1 MELSSYKTLI
11 HQPAHAPPEWNIA
24 CTHSESTLHQLS
36 PYIGKLKS
44 SIAHDL
50 IDTYSKKG
58 DVVADVFCGSGTIP
72 LEAVQMGRRVFA
84 SDASLYAI
92 TLTKGKLNAPMSFE
106 SAWKTLDKCLK
117 AARSC
122 HVNLQDIPKWVRD
135 FYHPETLKETLKIF
149 SVLRKRRE
157 HFLLACLLG
166 ISHHQRPGFLSYPS
180 SHLVPYLRS
189 RKYPREEYPE
199 MYEYRAV
206 EPRIRAKVERAL
218 KRFEGIDPHLILGVR
233 QSTVQKLTPP
243 PKVNCYIT
251 SPPYMNALDYARD
264 NRLRNWLLSGNT
276 QERIDRGLSDDEGFR
291 KMISSYARMITR
303 TLVKGGKCIFVV
315 GEKTTRNND
324 RFPSE
329 TISEILDRLAPN
341 LRLQGILSDSIPDI
355 RRSRRHLIGVK
366 TENILIYE
374 RNR

>member
-1 MELSSYKTLI
+1 
-11 HQPAHAPPEWNIA
+11 
-24 CTHSESTLHQLS
+24 
-36 PYIGKLKS
+36 
-44 SIAHDL
+44 
-50 IDTYSKKG
+50 
-58 DVVADVFCGSGTIP
+58 
-72 LEAVQMGRRVFA
+72 MGRRVFA

-92 TLTKGKLNAPMSFE
+92 TLTKGKLCVPMSLDA
-106 SAWKTLDKCLK
+106 AWTTLDKCLK

-122 HVNLQDIPKWVRD
+122 HVNLQGIPKWVRD
-135 FYHPETLKETLKIF
+135 FYHPETLKETLRLF

-166 ISHHQRPGFLSYPS
+166 ISHHQRPGFLSFPS

-189 RKYPREEYPE
+189 RKYPREKYPE

-218 KRFEGIDPHLILGVR
+218 KRYQRTDPNLILGVR
-233 QSTVQKLTPP
+233 RSTVQCLSPP
-243 PKVNCYIT
+243 PIVNCFIT
-251 SPPYMNALDYARD
+251 SPPYMNALDYGRD

-291 KMISSYARMITR
+291 HMISSYARILTR
-303 TLVKGGKCIFVV
+303 TLVKGGQCIFVV

-329 TISEILDRLAPN
+329 TISEILDRLAPS
-341 LRLQGILSDSIPDI
+341 LRLKEILSDSIPDV
-355 RRSRRHLIGVK
+355 RRSRRHLIGVR
-366 TENILIYE
+366 TENILVYE